1 MRNNTTARL
10 NTMKAIT
17 YFRVSTD
24 QQAKSGAGLEAQKNL
39 VESYAKKNNIT
50 ITESFSDEGISG
62 AASIENRPGL
72 IAAVSS
78 ITKGMVLLI
87 AKRDRLGRDQ
97 LVTLGIERAIQKKGG
112 TILSADGIA
121 NGVAA
126 SDQFMR
132 SILDAAA
139 AFELSLIKARTLAAM
154 AVKRKNNQ
162 RIGGIPFG
170 YSVNENGLLIP
181 IQEEQ
186 LVIQKIL
193 EYREKGFSFRA
204 IAEMLDEQN
213 IPTKKTLKCEN
224 QKWAHQTV
232 RSILKRQKVLA
243 A

>member
-1 MRNNTTARL
+1 ME
-10 NTMKAIT
+10 AIA

-24 QQAKSGAGLEAQKNL
+24 QQAKSGAGLEAQKNS

-72 IAAVSS
+72 IAAVSR

-112 TILSADGIA
+112 SILSADGIA
-121 NGVAA
+121 NGVEA

-154 AVKRKNNQ
+154 EAKRKNNQ
-162 RIGGIPFG
+162 RIGEIPFG

-181 IQEEQ
+181 VEAEQ
-186 LVIQKIL
+186 TVIQKIL
-193 EYREKGFSFRA
+193 EYRGKGFSLRA
-204 IAEMLDEQN
+204 IAKVLDQSN

-224 QKWAHQTV
+224 QKWSPSTV